1 MLTKKKRRLQI
12 IATIC
17 LFIPLGILTS
27 FAVTGLSA
35 VKDSVQRTELIK
47 QTKILNNQIS
57 AIRDHLR
64 TAKTHLSIAKT
75 TLDVIGGRRSI
86 WSVFHFSEIIGW
98 EPYHLVWNLK
108 GLYSDIS
115 TLNQVNEY
123 YGSLLNS
130 YQRVIND
137 YTDYKNELDEMT
149 FEQKRNTVQKLE
161 AKKIENKA
169 TVIIQTEAISESLGN
184 KTREEINDLATQL
197 TTDTEKLT
205 TNDLLTIIASTNLI
219 NTRIAS
225 HHLLLYA
232 TVENK
237 QAEAAMIE
245 QKITDALSITTTQ

>member
-1 MLTKKKRRLQI
+1 MQL
-12 IATIC
+12 IAIIC

-35 VKDSVQRTELIK
+35 VKDAVQRRELIK
-47 QTKILNNQIS
+47 QTQILNNQI
-57 AIRDHLR
+57 AEIRDHVR
-64 TAKTHLSIAKT
+64 TAKMHLSIAKT

-98 EPYHLVWNLK
+98 EPYHLVWNLQ
-108 GLYSDIS
+108 GLYGDIT
-115 TLNQVNEY
+115 TLNQVNDY

-130 YQRVIND
+130 YQRVVND
-137 YTDYKNELDEMT
+137 YRDYNNELQDMDAAN
-149 FEQKRNTVQKLE
+149 KKNVIKKLE

-169 TVIIQTEAISESLGN
+169 TVIVQTEAISKSLGN
-184 KTREEINDLATQL
+184 RTREEINDLATQL
-197 TTDTEKLT
+197 TTNSKDLT

-219 NTRIAS
+219 NTRISS

-237 QAEAAMIE
+237 EAEAAMIE
-245 QKITDALSITTTQ
+245 QKLTDALNITTLQ